1 MNVEQM
7 ALVQG
12 WGRTKGA
19 LRHWQRDPTILA
31 PWALGST
38 LVAIGLLCATWVVA
52 MNSTPDPF
60 GITWPGVTQ
69 RATFG
74 DYEYV
79 LFRNGLVLTLH
90 ALACVAG
97 FIAGSSLP
105 QIAPGKKGLWRTV
118 HEKAGPAAIA
128 FVVGATTFS
137 LATQAYVLGGEASSL
152 SHALHLS
159 PALLLLALTP
169 HAIPELFALFL
180 PLAAWTMASRRGR
193 WDELLAATFVTVAI
207 AVPILLFAGAVET
220 YVTPHLIR
228 ALAY

>member
-1 MNVEQM
+1 M

-19 LRHWQRDPTILA
+19 LRHWQRDPTVLA

-38 LVAIGLLCATWVVA
+38 MVAIGLLVATWVVA

-60 GITWPGVTQ
+60 GISWAGVT
-69 RATFG
+69 RAATLQ

-79 LFRNGLVLTLH
+79 LFRNGLVLLLH

-105 QIAPGKKGLWRTV
+105 QIAPGKRGLSRKI
-118 HEKAGPAAIA
+118 HEKAGPLAIG
-128 FVVGATTFS
+128 FVVCATTFS

-152 SHALHLS
+152 ASSLHLS

-169 HAIPELFALFL
+169 HAVPELFALFL

-193 WDELLAATFVTVAI
+193 WDELLAATFVTVGI
-207 AVPILLFAGAVET
+207 AVPILLLAAAVET

-228 ALAY
+228 SLAY